1 MSSSYLFERRNF
13 MAKKQNYIW
22 KNDRNFALDEYEQQ
36 KYYYVAESNDLITKA
51 RHDLTARELKIMDYV
66 ISKIQP
72 TDSGLIT
79 INTSMYELTKVL
91 ELKSSGR
98 TYSQIAQNLD
108 DMRAKSIKIY
118 NENERSITMTGWFER
133 AKVWENGQIELKIN
147 EDFSPYLID
156 LKNNYTQYLL
166 IDTVK
171 LKSKYAILLYK
182 LMREADKDKGKSI
195 AILQGTPEEFMEWLG
210 APKDYEYKDLKRNIL
225 KKAVEEINLKIDD
238 MDLEILQGR
247 YGRKVVQVEI
257 HNNWT
262 VQRATEENAEAEY
275 VESITT
281 HDWLNGGK

>member
-1 MSSSYLFERRNF
+1 MISMFERKVI

-22 KNDRNFALDEYEQQ
+22 RTDRNFALDEYEKQQ
-36 KYYYVAESNDLITKA
+36 YYYVVESNDLITKA
-51 RHDLTARELKIMDYV
+51 RHDLDARELKIMDYV
-66 ISKIQP
+66 VSKIKPDDEDFNIVQ
-72 TDSGLIT
+72 
-79 INTSMYELTKVL
+79 TSMYELTNVL
-91 ELKSSGR
+91 NLKRNGR
-98 TYSQIAQNLD
+98 TYSQLAESLES
-108 DMRAKSIKIY
+108 MRAKSVRVY
-118 NENERSITMTGWFER
+118 NEVEKRLTLTGWFE
-133 AKVWENGQIELKIN
+133 VVDLWENGKIQLKIN
-147 EDFSPYLID
+147 KQFAPYLLQ
-156 LKNNYTQYLL
+156 LKHDYTQHLL

-171 LKSKYAILLYK
+171 LKSKYSILLYK
-182 LMREADKDKGKSI
+182 LMRAADKDKGKSI
-195 AILQGTPEEFMEWLG
+195 AILQGTPEEFKEWLG
-210 APKDYEYKDLKRNIL
+210 APENYDYNRLKENIL

>member
-262 VQRATEENAEAEY
+262 VQRATKENTEY
-275 VESITT
+275 VESIST
-281 HDWLNGGK
+281 HDWLKGDSK

>member
-1 MSSSYLFERRNF
+1 MSSSYLFERINF

-195 AILQGTPEEFMEWLG
+195 AILQGTPEEFIEWLG

-262 VQRATEENAEAEY
+262 VQRSIEEQKEHAN
-275 VESITT
+275 ITT
-281 HDWLNGGK
+281 HDWLKGDSK

>member
-22 KNDRNFALDEYEQQ
+22 KNDRNFALDAYEQQ

-98 TYSQIAQNLD
+98 TYSQIVQNLD

-195 AILQGTPEEFMEWLG
+195 AILQGTPEEFIEWLG

-262 VQRATEENAEAEY
+262 VQRSIEEQKEHAN
-275 VESITT
+275 ITT
-281 HDWLNGGK
+281 HDWLKGDSK

>member
-1 MSSSYLFERRNF
+1 

-22 KNDRNFALDEYEQQ
+22 RTDRNFALDEYEKQQ
-36 KYYYVAESNDLITKA
+36 YYYVVESNDLITKA
-51 RHDLTARELKIMDYV
+51 RHDLDARELKIMDYV
-66 ISKIQP
+66 VSKIKPDDEDFNIVQ
-72 TDSGLIT
+72 
-79 INTSMYELTKVL
+79 TSMYELTNVL
-91 ELKSSGR
+91 NLKRNGR
-98 TYSQIAQNLD
+98 TYSQLAESLES
-108 DMRAKSIKIY
+108 MRAKSVRVY
-118 NENERSITMTGWFER
+118 NEVEKRLTLTGWFE
-133 AKVWENGQIELKIN
+133 VVDLWENGKIQLKIN
-147 EDFSPYLID
+147 KQFAPYLLQ
-156 LKNNYTQYLL
+156 LKHDYTQHLL

-171 LKSKYAILLYK
+171 LKSKYSILLYK
-182 LMREADKDKGKSI
+182 LMRAADKDKGKSI
-195 AILQGTPEEFMEWLG
+195 AILQGTPEEFKEWLG
-210 APKDYEYKDLKRNIL
+210 APENYDYNRLKENIL

>member
-1 MSSSYLFERRNF
+1 MISMFERKVN

-22 KNDRNFALDEYEQQ
+22 RTDRNFALDEYEKQQ
-36 KYYYVAESNDLITKA
+36 YYYVVESNDLITKA
-51 RHDLTARELKIMDYV
+51 RHDLDARELKIMDYV
-66 ISKIQP
+66 VSKIKPDDEDFNIVQ
-72 TDSGLIT
+72 
-79 INTSMYELTKVL
+79 TSMYELTNVL
-91 ELKSSGR
+91 NLKRNGR
-98 TYSQIAQNLD
+98 TYSQLAESLES
-108 DMRAKSIKIY
+108 MRAKSVRVY
-118 NENERSITMTGWFER
+118 NEVEKRLTLTGWFE
-133 AKVWENGQIELKIN
+133 VVDLWENGKIQLKIN
-147 EDFSPYLID
+147 KQFAPYLLQ
-156 LKNNYTQYLL
+156 LKHDYTQHLL

-171 LKSKYAILLYK
+171 LKSKYSIILYK

-195 AILQGTPEEFMEWLG
+195 AILQGTPEEFKEWLG
-210 APKDYEYKDLKRNIL
+210 APENYDYNRLKENIL

>member
-1 MSSSYLFERRNF
+1 MFDLEDIS
-13 MAKKQNYIW
+13 MGKQNYIW
-22 KNDRNFALDEYEQQ
+22 RNDRNFALDEYEQQ
-36 KYYYVAESNDLITKA
+36 QYYYVAESNDLITKA

-91 ELKSSGR
+91 ELKASGR
-98 TYSQIAQNLD
+98 TYSQIAQNLE

-118 NENERSITMTGWFER
+118 NENDRSITMTGWFER

-171 LKSKYAILLYK
+171 LKSKYSILLYK
-182 LMREADKDKGKSI
+182 LMREADKDKGNSI
-195 AILQGTPEEFMEWLG
+195 AVLQGTPEEFKEWLG
-210 APKDYEYKDLKRNIL
+210 APDNYTYNQLKEKIL
-225 KKAVEEINLKIDD
+225 KKAVEEINLKIED
-238 MDLEILQGR
+238 MDLDILQAR
-247 YGRKVVQVEI
+247 RGRKVVHVEI

-262 VQRATEENAEAEY
+262 VQRATEENSKY
-275 VESITT
+275 VESIST

>member
-1 MSSSYLFERRNF
+1 

-195 AILQGTPEEFMEWLG
+195 AILQGTPEEFIEWLG

-262 VQRATEENAEAEY
+262 VQRSIEEQKEHAN
-275 VESITT
+275 ITT
-281 HDWLNGGK
+281 HDWLKGDSK

>member
-262 VQRATEENAEAEY
+262 VQRATEENSKY
-275 VESITT
+275 VESIST